1 MFNLPRSSKK
11 WKCCEQ
17 PQMVVDHRES
27 TQTCVACGVSRT
39 ILLGG
44 SCFAASARRA
54 GEKQYARRERNVRK
68 LVGCIATRLH
78 SSERVSTMALAF
90 NTHLFASDFKKVKKD
105 ELIAVI
111 MLAMAARNNGLPY
124 TFKELAGACKKCSK
138 KEICRGLKIYARDF
152 MGDKKIP
159 YSAQHMDYGRT
170 LPRFS
175 SWLGFDHA
183 RERKATMK
191 LRTLMSNPVHAATNP
206 MTLVAVA
213 MADAKP
219 AAIDDISFICG
230 VSKHTIH
237 KRAAIIG

>member
-1 MFNLPRSSKK
+1 MI
-11 WKCCEQ
+11 
-17 PQMVVDHRES
+17 VDHKES
-27 TQTCVACGVSRT
+27 TQTCTSCGVSRT

-44 SCFAASARRA
+44 SSFAVSARRA

-68 LVGCIATRLH
+68 LVARIAATLH
-78 SSERVSTMALAF
+78 SSERVSTMALVF
-90 NTHLFASDFKKVKKD
+90 TTHLFASDFKKVKKD
-105 ELIAVI
+105 ELIAAI
-111 MLAMAARNNGLPY
+111 MLAMGARHHGLPY
-124 TFKELAGACKKCSK
+124 TFKELAESCKKCTK
-138 KEICRGLKIYARDF
+138 KEICRGLKIYSRDF
-152 MGDKKIP
+152 MGDKTIQ
-159 YSAQHMDYGRT
+159 YSATHMDYRRT

-191 LRTLMSNPVHAATNP
+191 LSKLMSNPAHAATNP

-213 MADAKP
+213 MVDAQP
-219 AAIDDISFICG
+219 AAIDDISVICG